1 VQNLEA
7 TGTLFIRRPGFTF
20 ITDRIPVQRNVNRLF
35 SSFFQGL
42 QSMVNWLWRKRKI
55 LLLILFP
62 VFVACCIFIWWSNAT
77 VEKEAGPYL
86 YTDLNNIPAHKAG
99 LVLGTSR
106 FLTTGAPN
114 PYFTYRIQAAKSLY
128 FSGKIRY
135 LLLSGD
141 NRFFSYNE
149 PREMRRELIR
159 MGIPDSV
166 IVLDFAGFRTF
177 DSVIRG
183 SKVFRLKKFIIVSQ
197 EFHNLRAV
205 YIARH
210 FGIEAIGFN
219 AQDPPEDFTLK
230 VRLREYLARAK
241 MMLDLYVFHQ
251 QPYFLG
257 SEQLPAGA
265 YE

>member
-1 VQNLEA
+1 VQNLGEA
-7 TGTLFIRRPGFTF
+7 GTLFLRRPGFIF
-20 ITDRIPVQRNVNRLF
+20 ITDRKPVQPKINRLF
-35 SSFFQGL
+35 SSLIQRI
-42 QSMVNWLWRKRKI
+42 QSAGNWLWQKRKT
-55 LLLILFP
+55 LLLVLLP
-62 VFVACCIFIWWSNAT
+62 VLIGCWIFIWWSNAK
-77 VEKEAGPYL
+77 VEDTAGKYI
-86 YTDLNNIPAHKAG
+86 YDDLNAIPMHKVG

-114 PYFTYRIQAAKSLY
+114 PYFSYRIQAAKSLY

-183 SKVFRLKKFIIVSQ
+183 NKVFRLKKFVIVSQ

-251 QPYFLG
+251 EPYFLG

>member
-1 VQNLEA
+1 
-7 TGTLFIRRPGFTF
+7 
-20 ITDRIPVQRNVNRLF
+20 
-35 SSFFQGL
+35 
-42 QSMVNWLWRKRKI
+42 M
-55 LLLILFP
+55 LFP
-62 VFVACCIFIWWSNAT
+62 M
-77 VEKEAGPYL
+77 
-86 YTDLNNIPAHKAG
+86 HKVG

-114 PYFTYRIQAAKSLY
+114 PYFSYRIQAAKSLY

-183 SKVFRLKKFIIVSQ
+183 NKVFRLKKFVIVSQ

-251 QPYFLG
+251 EPYFLG

>member
-1 VQNLEA
+1 MNTTPPLYDRQLAYGNN
-7 TGTLFIRRPGFTF
+7 RPSISGLIHSLNRFRIF
-20 ITDRIPVQRNVNRLF
+20 LTDRIIRYR
-35 SSFFQGL
+35 
-42 QSMVNWLWRKRKI
+42 
-55 LLLILFP
+55 LILIISGIILAL
-62 VFVACCIFIWWSNAT
+62 VACSLIYYADRS
-77 VEKEAGPYL
+77 VETTTAPYL
-86 YTDLNNIPAHKAG
+86 FDDLNKIPPNKVG

-106 FLTTGAPN
+106 FLTNGQPN
-114 PYFTYRIQAAKSLY
+114 PYFSYRIQAAKSLY
-128 FSGKIRY
+128 FSGKIQY

-177 DSVIRG
+177 DSVVRG
-183 SKVFRLKKFIIVSQ
+183 NKVFKLQRFTIISQ
-197 EFHNLRAV
+197 RFHNARAL

-230 VRLREYLARAK
+230 VRIREYLARAK
-241 MMLDLYVFHQ
+241 MMLDLYILRQ

-257 SEQLPAGA
+257 DERLPEGA
-265 YE
+265 YTVN